1 MGIYIISA
9 FFLVLGMIVNTLGT
23 ISLYRF
29 PDVYTRMHGSTKCTT
44 FGTISLSVGVILYA
58 IFRRFESGE
67 VRFSV
72 LAIHAAI
79 AVAALLISNAT
90 GAHVLARAA
99 HRSGVA
105 PKQAVVDRLDEKNH
119 GLNKGGR

>member
-1 MGIYIISA
+1 MSLYILPGL
-9 FFLVLGMIVNTLGT
+9 FFLLGLVINTLGT

-44 FGTISLSVGVILYA
+44 FGTISLSAGVILYA
-58 IFRRFESGE
+58 LLKRFETGE

-72 LAIHAAI
+72 LAVHAFI
-79 AVAALLISNAT
+79 AVAALLVSNAT

-105 PKQAVVDRLDEKNH
+105 PKMAVVDRLDERDH
-119 GLNKGGR
+119 HMRRGGK